1 MHLSEFRVLIAYN
14 TVRDQEDQEFGEI
27 KFPQ

>member
-14 TVRDQEDQEFGEI
+14 IVRDQEDQEFCEI